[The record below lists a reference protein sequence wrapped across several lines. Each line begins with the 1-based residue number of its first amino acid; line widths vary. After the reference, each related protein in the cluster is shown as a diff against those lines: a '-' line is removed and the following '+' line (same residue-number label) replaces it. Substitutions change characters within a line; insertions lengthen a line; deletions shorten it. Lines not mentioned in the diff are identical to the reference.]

1 MYSDIYSKLSPDE
14 RKILENYHQKL
25 SQSSSKTSLTISSS
39 QSKRP
44 ASSKNQISKNSSVPT
59 LKKSTS
65 QSTFSKTPNNRKSGI
80 IKTAKPRSIS
90 KSSVSKT
97 RKDNLCD
104 EKPNLQ
110 YEIERLLRALYR
122 HSVICPEFKE
132 ELRASGGILLL
143 DEYLKFREISN

>member
-1 MYSDIYSKLSPDE
+1 
-14 RKILENYHQKL
+14 
-25 SQSSSKTSLTISSS
+25 
-39 QSKRP
+39 
-44 ASSKNQISKNSSVPT
+44 VPT
-59 LKKSTS
+59 LKKSIS
-65 QSTFSKTPNNRKSGI
+65 QSTFSKTPNNKKSGI
-80 IKTAKPRSIS
+80 NKTNKPRSIS
-90 KSSVSKT
+90 KSSTSRT
-97 RKDNLCD
+97 RKDNPCD